1 MKFPPP
7 DGIGPVKK
15 PMVLAAAAIEG
26 RRRTRR
32 RRGKRMSAPDTDE
45 EENYRGGGK
54 EGESQVFFSFLSFFL
69 KNLNRPVRSDGI
81 TVFLSFFEVC
91 LPVRPR
97 NR

>member
-26 RRRTRR
+26 RRR
-32 RRGKRMSAPDTDE
+32 RGKRMSAPDTDE

-54 EGESQVFFSFLSFFL
+54 EGESRVFFSLFL

-91 LPVRPR
+91 LSVRPR

>member
-26 RRRTRR
+26 RRKRRR

-54 EGESQVFFSFLSFFL
+54 DGESRVFFSFLSFL
-69 KNLNRPVRSDGI
+69 KNLNRSVRSDGI

-91 LPVRPR
+91 LSVRPR